1 MAEMYAP
8 ARLFSIRRQIPL
20 GVSLMAG
27 AGACA
32 LVAGCMGN
40 PFAAAQVDPGSPIA
54 PEVARI
60 ANSDRPYPT
69 FASIPQVPKDVR
81 PARQYGQQAK
91 AIEQARADLEAQTA
105 SETWSLTDPEA
116 VAAQARRDAG
126 PELAP
131 GATGD
136 TAAFAATQRKRA
148 TPPPPPKKP

>member
-8 ARLFSIRRQIPL
+8 ARLFSIRRQIRL

-40 PFAAAQVDPGSPIA
+40 PFAAAEVDPNSPIA

-60 ANSDRPYPT
+60 ANSDRPFPT
-69 FASIPQVPKDVR
+69 FASIPAVPKDVR

-91 AIEQARADLEAQTA
+91 TIEQARADLEAKTA
-105 SETWSLTDPEA
+105 PETWSLTESEA
-116 VAAQARRDAG
+116 FASQARRDAG
-126 PELAP
+126 PELVP
-131 GATGD
+131 GPAGD
-136 TAAFAATQRKRA
+136 TAAFAAAQRKRA
-148 TPPPPPKKP
+148 TPPPPPKTQ